1 MKNALDIVSGCSE
14 TPIVVSEA
22 LNTSTEPYTDWYL
35 PSQEELQEMYNIVG
49 NGSSQGNIGEFE
61 SWDYPNYWSFS
72 EGSSNAAWGVN
83 FYNGSASYGNKNDS
97 FRVRV
102 VRAF

>member
-35 PSQEELQEMYNIVG
+35 PSKEELQDMCNTIGYD
-49 NGSSQGNIGEFE
+49 GSSGYLGGFIN
-61 SWDYPNYWSFS
+61 N
-72 EGSSNAAWGVN
+72 N
-83 FYNGSASYGNKNDS
+83 
-97 FRVRV
+97 
-102 VRAF
+102 